1 MSEITKYEIIKND
14 LLSQIHDGV
23 LKESDKVPSENKLAK
38 QYGVSV
44 ITARKALLDLMNS
57 GHIIRVKGKGSF
69 VSGKR
74 LSTVGNTGSSSRS
87 GMRIVT
93 LIVLMYENSD
103 SSTMQIIRGAQSY
116 LATQGY
122 SLIIE
127 CSHDNVE
134 TEALIINKCIQ
145 NHVDGVLLFSADPE
159 ANIQKIRELALN
171 DIPLVMIDRLTTQL
185 PVSWVGSYNMYG
197 MYTLTKYLIENQH
210 RRILFAADNLSIGTE
225 KSRYE
230 GFLSAFVEAGLKFDE
245 EMLIPHIT
253 GNASLLYQL
262 IKDKEPTAVVCV
274 NDRSAILTIDYLHA
288 AGLRVPDDISVTG
301 YDDSEMGR
309 YKSPS
314 LTTVHQPFEE
324 IGTQAAMK
332 LIELINGAAPSQI
345 QLPVQ
350 LIVRES
356 TKAVAAM
363 PRKYLAFE
371 TKRLG

>member
-1 MSEITKYEIIKND
+1 
-14 LLSQIHDGV
+14 
-23 LKESDKVPSENKLAK
+23 
-38 QYGVSV
+38 
-44 ITARKALLDLMNS
+44 
-57 GHIIRVKGKGSF
+57 
-69 VSGKR
+69 
-74 LSTVGNTGSSSRS
+74 
-87 GMRIVT
+87 
-93 LIVLMYENSD
+93 
-103 SSTMQIIRGAQSY
+103 MQIIRGAQSY
-116 LATQGY
+116 LATQGD

-134 TEALIINKCIQ
+134 TEALIINKCMQ
-145 NHVDGVLLFSADPE
+145 NNVDGVLLFSADPE

-185 PVSWVGSYNMYG
+185 PVSWVGSYNMHG
-197 MYTLTKYLIENQH
+197 MYTLTKYLLENQH

-230 GFLSAFVEAGLKFDE
+230 GFLAAYVEAGLKFDE
-245 EMLIPHIT
+245 EMLIPHIS
-253 GNASLLYQL
+253 GNASLLYRL
-262 IKDKEPTAVVCV
+262 IKDKEPTAVVCI

-350 LIVRES
+350 LIIRES

-363 PRKYLAFE
+363 PRNYLSSE
-371 TKRLG
+371 TARLGLKGEMVL